1 MTLNGGL
8 LFIICRQ
15 SGRDGDG
22 DGDISD
28 NNDVGAG
35 DSTAADAPETTVRSH
50 LALHKSAHN

>member
-1 MTLNGGL
+1 MVGF

-22 DGDISD
+22 DGDMSD
-28 NNDVGAG
+28 NNDVEAG

-50 LALHKSAHN
+50 LALNKSAHK